1 MKLERNLI
9 PILAIAAILLLAVPA
24 VGMVVG
30 MALASEPGDE
40 SAASAGE
47 PELPP
52 LELPPLPD
60 KQYQPT
66 DSQAQQ
72 RPNLIPRRLGRFYR
86 SGIDIYTYEDGDRTV
101 RVVLQDDLVLQKNS
115 AVTPSDS
122 VVVKGSTQSIIRKG
136 SDGGQDNLPVFR
148 SESGGGLMTLPGGV
162 LLALDP
168 KWDKAQVDRFF
179 SDSNISPEQV
189 SELGFIPNGFLVET
203 EAGFPS
209 LDLANSLASQDGV
222 EFQAPTG
229 GARSR
234 LSEDGVPTGRPIRP
248 YIVALERNTHALH
261 FDSICF
267 LNNFCVE
274 DAHPRRLRRLP
285 AYPQY
290 RRGRGTNR

>member
-52 LELPPLPD
+52 LELPPLPEKKYHPAD
-60 KQYQPT
+60 SPPKQPPIAGSRADWDGST
-66 DSQAQQ
+66 DQ
-72 RPNLIPRRLGRFYR
+72 GKVH
-86 SGIDIYTYEDGDRTV
+86 TYEDGDRTI

-162 LLALDP
+162 LLSLDP

-222 EFQAPTG
+222 EISSPNWW
-229 GARSR
+229 
-234 LSEDGVPTGRPIRP
+234 SE
-248 YIVALERNTHALH
+248 
-261 FDSICF
+261 
-267 LNNFCVE
+267 VE
-274 DAHPRRLRRLP
+274 AK
-285 AYPQY
+285 
-290 RRGRGTNR
+290 

>member
-40 SAASAGE
+40 SAASTGE

-52 LELPPLPD
+52 LELPPLPEKNYHPAD
-60 KQYQPT
+60 SPSQQPPIAGSRADWDGST
-66 DSQAQQ
+66 DQ
-72 RPNLIPRRLGRFYR
+72 GEVH
-86 SGIDIYTYEDGDRTV
+86 TYEDGDRTV
-101 RVVLQDDLVLQKNS
+101 RVVLQNDLVLQKNS

-136 SDGGQDNLPVFR
+136 SDGGLDNLPVFR

-168 KWDKAQVDRFF
+168 EWDKAQIDNFF
-179 SDSNISPEQV
+179 SENGISPEQV
-189 SELGFIPNGFLVET
+189 SELGFISNGFLVET

-209 LDLANSLASQDGV
+209 LDLANSLAAQDGV
-222 EFQAPTG
+222 E
-229 GARSR
+229 
-234 LSEDGVPTGRPIRP
+234 LSSPNWWSE
-248 YIVALERNTHALH
+248 
-261 FDSICF
+261 
-267 LNNFCVE
+267 VE
-274 DAHPRRLRRLP
+274 AK
-285 AYPQY
+285 
-290 RRGRGTNR
+290 

>member
-52 LELPPLPD
+52 LELPPLPEKNYHPAD
-60 KQYQPT
+60 SPPKQPPIAGSRADWDGST
-66 DSQAQQ
+66 DQ
-72 RPNLIPRRLGRFYR
+72 GKVH
-86 SGIDIYTYEDGDRTV
+86 TYEDGDRTV

-162 LLALDP
+162 LLSLDP

-209 LDLANSLASQDGV
+209 LDLANSLARQDGV
-222 EFQAPTG
+222 E
-229 GARSR
+229 
-234 LSEDGVPTGRPIRP
+234 LSSPNWWSE
-248 YIVALERNTHALH
+248 
-261 FDSICF
+261 
-267 LNNFCVE
+267 VE
-274 DAHPRRLRRLP
+274 AK
-285 AYPQY
+285 
-290 RRGRGTNR
+290 

>member
-30 MALASEPGDE
+30 MALASEPGDDS
-40 SAASAGE
+40 SASTGE

-72 RPNLIPRRLGRFYR
+72 ATNLSR
-86 SGIDIYTYEDGDRTV
+86 SDWDGSSVQGDIYTYEDGDRTV
-101 RVVLQDDLVLQKNS
+101 RIVLQDDLVLQKNA
-115 AVTPSDS
+115 AVTQSDS
-122 VVVKGSTQSIIRKG
+122 VVVQGSTQSIIKKED
-136 SDGGQDNLPVFR
+136 DGGQGGLPVFR

-168 KWDKAQVDRFF
+168 EWEKAQVDKFF
-179 SDSNISPEQV
+179 SDNNISPEQV
-189 SELGFIPNGFLVET
+189 SDLGFIPNGFLVET

-209 LDLANSLASQDGV
+209 LELANSLASQDGV
-222 EFQAPTG
+222 EISSPNWW
-229 GARSR
+229 
-234 LSEDGVPTGRPIRP
+234 SE
-248 YIVALERNTHALH
+248 
-261 FDSICF
+261 
-267 LNNFCVE
+267 VE
-274 DAHPRRLRRLP
+274 AK
-285 AYPQY
+285 
-290 RRGRGTNR
+290 

>member
-30 MALASEPGDE
+30 MALASEPGDDS
-40 SAASAGE
+40 SASTGE

-52 LELPPLPD
+52 LELPPLPE
-60 KQYQPT
+60 KQYHPADSPPKQPPIAGSRADWDGST
-66 DSQAQQ
+66 DQ
-72 RPNLIPRRLGRFYR
+72 GKVH
-86 SGIDIYTYEDGDRTV
+86 TYEDGDRTI

-168 KWDKAQVDRFF
+168 EWEKAQVDKFF
-179 SDSNISPEQV
+179 SDNGISPEQV

-222 EFQAPTG
+222 EISSPNWW
-229 GARSR
+229 
-234 LSEDGVPTGRPIRP
+234 SE
-248 YIVALERNTHALH
+248 
-261 FDSICF
+261 
-267 LNNFCVE
+267 VE
-274 DAHPRRLRRLP
+274 AK
-285 AYPQY
+285 
-290 RRGRGTNR
+290 